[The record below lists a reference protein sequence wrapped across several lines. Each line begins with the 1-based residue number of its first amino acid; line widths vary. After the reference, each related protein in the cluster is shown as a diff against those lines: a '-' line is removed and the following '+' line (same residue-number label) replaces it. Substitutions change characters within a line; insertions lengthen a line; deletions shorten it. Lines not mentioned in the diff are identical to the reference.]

1 MASRAPA
8 NRQSRLTHTPSFS
21 RADRR
26 AQPGQIR
33 AGQLGT
39 TKSSPHFFAKDLLLL
54 LALALSLRRML
65 VRYLRMGLSVA
76 SVLLGSRV
84 IAFGMML
91 GSGPMRLGSL
101 IMLFSR
107 LFMHFLWHEIAPF
120 GLSLSKIM
128 TEETCSGLLPTVG
141 VPGDA
146 LRVALTLRLR
156 VCGDYHWAL
165 MVVAARL
172 LF

>member
-54 LALALSLRRML
+54 LAFALSLRRML

-101 IMLFSR
+101 IVLLSR
-107 LFMHFLWHEIAPF
+107 LFVHFLWHEIAP
-120 GLSLSKIM
+120 LSLGLMWKYVRSPAAASYRFFC
-128 TEETCSGLLPTVG
+128 TAGVRRCPTCCSRCCCGQSILAAAALGLTG
-141 VPGDA
+141 A
-146 LRVALTLRLR
+146 
-156 VCGDYHWAL
+156 
-165 MVVAARL
+165 
-172 LF
+172 